1 MEQSF
6 RCLSDIDRVF
16 PIFPEPN
23 SPQSMT
29 AVPAGETKE
38 INENNIYFN
47 FDNFINSEEH
57 IENEAMNGS
66 KSL

>member
-1 MEQSF
+1 
-6 RCLSDIDRVF
+6 
-16 PIFPEPN
+16 
-23 SPQSMT
+23 MT